1 MTDTAHRFKIGQAVD
16 LIASTS
22 RSAAS
27 GRYEIVSLR
36 PTDGG
41 GSPQYRVK
49 SKSENHERVVAESDL
64 VPSRQ

>member
-1 MTDTAHRFKIGQAVD
+1 MTDAAHRFRIGQTVD

-36 PTDGG
+36 PTDG

-64 VPSRQ
+64 VPSRA